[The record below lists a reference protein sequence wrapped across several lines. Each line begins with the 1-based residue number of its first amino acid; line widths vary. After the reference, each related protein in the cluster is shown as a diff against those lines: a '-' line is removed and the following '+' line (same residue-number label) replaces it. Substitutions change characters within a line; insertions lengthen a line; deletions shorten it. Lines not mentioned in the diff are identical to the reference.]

1 MLVTVLNWLTFG
13 TLDKVLNFFAAR
25 EQARIDA
32 MTNEQQRAHE
42 ERLQASQHAKEV
54 RIATAGNWEMRVLT
68 VAIALPFIAH
78 LWAVWIDT
86 QFLGGVWRIPKFPAP
101 FDETGHSILL
111 SFFGLVG
118 ARAIAGGIAMLGRK

>member
-1 MLVTVLNWLTFG
+1 MLVTILNWLTAG
-13 TLDKVLNFFAAR
+13 TIDKVLSFFAAR
-25 EQARIDA
+25 EQAKIDA

-42 ERLQASQHAKEV
+42 QRLQVNQHAKEV
-54 RIATAGNWEMRVLT
+54 RIATSGNWEMRVLT
-68 VAIALPFIAH
+68 VAIALPFIIH
-78 LWAVWIDT
+78 LWLVAIDT
-86 QFLGGVWRIPKFPAP
+86 FWPQPWNVPAFPAP